1 MSMKVNNHTVDVLK
15 DLGMKVNESQT
26 KNSGRVNINNLMS
39 KVRADYKK
47 QKKENLVFYGLIG
60 SVVVIT
66 GIIASL

>member
-1 MSMKVNNHTVDVLK
+1 MRINNHTVEVSSNV
-15 DLGMKVNESQT
+15 GMKVNESRT
-26 KNSGRVNINNLMS
+26 KSSARVNINNLMS

-47 QKKENLVFYGLIG
+47 QKKENLVFVGLIG

>member
-1 MSMKVNNHTVDVLK
+1 MSMKINNHTFDASK

-47 QKKENLVFYGLIG
+47 QKNENLVIYGLIG

>member
-1 MSMKVNNHTVDVLK
+1 MLMKISNHAVESPNNARMKVNA
-15 DLGMKVNESQT
+15 SQIENT
-26 KNSGRVNINNLMS
+26 GRVNINNLMS

-47 QKKENLVFYGLIG
+47 QKKENLVFVGLIG

>member
-1 MSMKVNNHTVDVLK
+1 MKINNHTAEDTRNV
-15 DLGMKVNESQT
+15 GMKADEFQT

-39 KVRADYKK
+39 KVRANQEK
-47 QKKENLVFYGLIG
+47 QRKEYLVFFGLIG

>member
-1 MSMKVNNHTVDVLK
+1 MSMKINNHTVDASK
-15 DLGMKVNESQT
+15 DLGMKVNESQI

-47 QKKENLVFYGLIG
+47 QKKENLVFVGLIG
-60 SVVVIT
+60 SIVVIT

>member
-1 MSMKVNNHTVDVLK
+1 MRINNHTVEDTKNV
-15 DLGMKVNESQT
+15 GMKVNESQT

-47 QKKENLVFYGLIG
+47 QKNENLVFYGLIG